1 MLSQHNRRRR
11 SHNGRHRSTSD
22 AYLQAGRFTSLVA
35 VAAFT
40 VAVGSAAASANAG
53 HPDTSH
59 LDTVAL
65 ARATN
70 PVPPAFLSR
79 NAGLYVS
86 RSQHRAGLSQNM
98 VEVISTAPVQDGL
111 PGVDTASLDTA
122 SLDTASPDTARR
134 QEALRVATPKTAAD
148 AARVARTVRA
158 QVVKAKAAKVRAAHA
173 MDARKAQAL
182 AAQIEAVEVAIEA
195 KRDTRT
201 SPGPTT
207 AATAAAKVWAGREVR
222 RMGYETVQFTC
233 LDKLWTRESG
243 WNPRAD
249 NPTSTAYGIP
259 QSLPGSKMAA
269 AGADWR
275 VNPKTQMA
283 WGLRYIKA
291 RYGDPCH
298 AWAHSEKDNW
308 Y

>member
-1 MLSQHNRRRR
+1 MLSQHNRRCR
-11 SHNGRHRSTSD
+11 SHNGRHRSAQD
-22 AYLQAGRFTSLVA
+22 AYLQAGRLTALVA

-40 VAVGSAAASANAG
+40 VAVGSAAATANAS

-59 LDTVAL
+59 LGTVAL

-86 RSQHRAGLSQNM
+86 RSQNRAGLPQNM
-98 VEVISTAPVQDGL
+98 VEVISTAPVQDGRL
-111 PGVDTASLDTA
+111 GLDTA
-122 SLDTASPDTARR
+122 QRE
-134 QEALRVATPKTAAD
+134 EALRVATAKAAAE
-148 AARVARTVRA
+148 AARVARTARTVRT

-182 AAQIEAVEVAIEA
+182 AAQIEAVEAAIEA
-195 KRDTRT
+195 KQATRT

-243 WNPRAD
+243 WNPLAD

-269 AGADWR
+269 VGADWR

>member
-11 SHNGRHRSTSD
+11 SHNGRHRSAPD
-22 AYLQAGRFTSLVA
+22 AYLQAGRLTALVA

-40 VAVGSAAASANAG
+40 VAVGSAAATASAG
-53 HPDTSH
+53 HLDTSH

-70 PVPPAFLSR
+70 PVPPAFLPR

-86 RSQHRAGLSQNM
+86 RSQNRAGLPQNM
-98 VEVISTAPVQDGL
+98 VEVISTAPVQDGR
-111 PGVDTASLDTA
+111 PGLDIASLDTA
-122 SLDTASPDTARR
+122 QR
-134 QEALRVATPKTAAD
+134 QEALRVATAKAAAD
-148 AARVARTVRA
+148 AARVARTARTVRT

-195 KRDTRT
+195 KQATRT

-243 WNPRAD
+243 WNPLAD

-275 VNPKTQMA
+275 FNPKTQMA